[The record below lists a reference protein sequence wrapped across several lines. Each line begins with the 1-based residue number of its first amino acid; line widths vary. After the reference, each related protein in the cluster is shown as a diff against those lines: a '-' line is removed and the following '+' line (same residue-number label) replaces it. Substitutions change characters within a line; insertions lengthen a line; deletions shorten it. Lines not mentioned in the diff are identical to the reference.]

1 MEYNPHLVLERE
13 ARQFYRF
20 LFGLPPTAELVA
32 HYVKAHDCLPEFHD
46 APVEQQ
52 ATVGII
58 VKNNIDATAIE
69 PWLRRKERRHLLS
82 AKLLLLV
89 YLFECSGVCSGYS
102 QHSHASR
109 SVLLV
114 GSMAGVWKLVK
125 GLYLKVRY
133 GLV

>member
-1 MEYNPHLVLERE
+1 MECNTRLVLERE
-13 ARQFYRF
+13 AKQFYLF
-20 LFGLPPTAELVA
+20 LFGLTPTAELVA
-32 HYVKAHDCLPEFHD
+32 HYVQAHDCIPEFHD

-52 ATVGII
+52 ATIGLI
-58 VKNNIDATAIE
+58 VKNNIDATAVE

-89 YLFECSGVCSGYS
+89 YLFECSGVCSGFS
-102 QHSHASR
+102 QHRHAGR

-114 GSMAGVWKLVK
+114 GSMAGGWKLVK